1 MSIVTVRGKNDD
13 EDANQLVDVE
23 DGKAIMGLLNLRH
36 LDTSGGT
43 TFTTHPVQQ
52 ADMVLAVPKVPP
64 PLVVDANHSPS
75 DTMACNDNDI
85 QTTMTFPELET
96 ILHSDGSFDS
106 AVCVN
111 SPRGHKVNK
120 GFLPISVSKNL
131 FLA

>member
-1 MSIVTVRGKNDD
+1 MSFVTDRGKTDDD

-23 DGKAIMGLLNLRH
+23 DGKAIMGLLHLRH

-52 ADMVLAVPKVPP
+52 ADMLLAVPKVPP
-64 PLVVDANHSPS
+64 PLVDANHSPC
-75 DTMACNDNDI
+75 DTMSSNDNEI

-111 SPRGHKVNK
+111 SP
-120 GFLPISVSKNL
+120 
-131 FLA
+131 